1 MRSVDNNAWNTW
13 WDLSQIMLT
22 KSNEERKK
30 RHTVQTLMLKFSGFL
45 RLRVFTLLR
54 NVIMCGVLFFNSPF
68 FFCSPVS
75 FCRWQIFRCTYK
87 MIWYMSWPSLCVH
100 FLLWEPNLCQCI
112 CLWTHIR
119 NILCLSV
126 VFFCVCV
133 FCFCLW
139 HFRRLCT
146 GHFMTLADLSDL
158 YDKNSVVLY
167 IFFSFPQHF
176 IPFGICGRC

>member
-1 MRSVDNNAWNTW
+1 MHEIHGETSARSCSRN
-13 WDLSQIMLT
+13 QM
-22 KSNEERKK
+22 KREKK

-75 FCRWQIFRCTYK
+75 FCRLQIFRCTYK

-112 CLWTHIR
+112 CLWTHIC

-126 VFFCVCV
+126 AFFCVCFV
-133 FCFCLW
+133 FVYGTFVVCVQGILWLWLIYLIFTTKIPLCF
-139 HFRRLCT
+139 
-146 GHFMTLADLSDL
+146 
-158 YDKNSVVLY
+158 
-167 IFFSFPQHF
+167 IFFSSPQHF